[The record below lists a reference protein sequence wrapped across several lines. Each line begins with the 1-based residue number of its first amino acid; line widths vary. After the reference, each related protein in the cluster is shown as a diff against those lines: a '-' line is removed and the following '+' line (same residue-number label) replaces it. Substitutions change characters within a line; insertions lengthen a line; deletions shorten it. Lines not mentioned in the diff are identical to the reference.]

1 MELATAF
8 VESDGSVVVNFGILT
23 GREATI
29 AEVDRL
35 ARSLALADGDDEIS
49 ITSQRVHGYA
59 GGVETVVHQ
68 VGARAAGVDPA
79 EVERLATLWVHE
91 CADDRHVAPL

>member
-1 MELATAF
+1 VDLPASFT
-8 VESDGSVVVNFGILT
+8 DDGGSVVVNFGILT

-35 ARSLALADGDDEIS
+35 ARSLALAGGDDEIA
-49 ITSQRVHGYA
+49 ITAQRVHGYA

-68 VGARAAGVDPA
+68 VVARAAGVDPA

>member
-1 MELATAF
+1 MDLPASF
-8 VESDGSVVVNFGILT
+8 VEGDGSVVVNFGILT

-35 ARSLALADGDDEIS
+35 ARSLAHAGASEIS
-49 ITSQRVHGYA
+49 IVARRTHDYG

-68 VGARAAGVDPA
+68 VTATADVVDSD
-79 EVERLATLWVHE
+79 ELERLATLWVHE
-91 CADDRHVAPL
+91 CAADRHVAPL

>member
-1 MELATAF
+1 MELPAS
-8 VESDGSVVVNFGILT
+8 VIESDGTVVVNFGILT

-35 ARSLALADGDDEIS
+35 ARSVAQAGADDIS
-49 ITSQRVHGYA
+49 ITSQRIQGYA

-68 VGARAAGVDPA
+68 VLTRAQGIDTD
-79 EVERLATLWVHE
+79 ELERLSTLWVHE
-91 CADDRHVAPL
+91 CAADRHIAPL

>member
-1 MELATAF
+1 MDLPASFTET
-8 VESDGSVVVNFGILT
+8 DGTVVVNFGILT

-35 ARSLALADGDDEIS
+35 ARSVALAGGDEIE
-49 ITSQRVHGYA
+49 ITSQRIQGYG

-68 VGARAAGVDPA
+68 VITRADGIDA
-79 EVERLATLWVHE
+79 EALERLSTLWVHD
-91 CADDRHVAPL
+91 CAADRHIAPL

>member
-1 MELATAF
+1 MDLPASF

-35 ARSLALADGDDEIS
+35 ARSVAQAGSDDIS
-49 ITSQRVHGYA
+49 ITSQRIQGYA

-68 VGARAAGVDPA
+68 VVTRAEGIDTD
-79 EVERLATLWVHE
+79 ELERLSTLWVHE
-91 CADDRHVAPL
+91 CAADRHIAPL